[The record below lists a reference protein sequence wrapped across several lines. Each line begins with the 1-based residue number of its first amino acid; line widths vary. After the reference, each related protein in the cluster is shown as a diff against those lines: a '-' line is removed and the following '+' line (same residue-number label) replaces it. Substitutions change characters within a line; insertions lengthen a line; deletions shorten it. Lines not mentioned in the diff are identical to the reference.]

1 VARILY
7 LGDEAT
13 AAGYRL
19 AGADTRT
26 PAAEEELEAFRRAL
40 DDDADLVLL
49 SATLAAA
56 LPGAEVASAVLAAD
70 PLVAV
75 VPDVHGQHPPVDL
88 AREVRLAL
96 GIEP

>member
-1 VARILY
+1 MARIVY
-7 LGDEAT
+7 IGDEAT

-19 AGADTRT
+19 GGVEPRT
-26 PAAEEELEAFRRAL
+26 PAAAETLEVFRRTL
-40 DDDADLVLL
+40 GEDMDLVLL
-49 SATLAAA
+49 SAELASGLPRADLADA
-56 LPGAEVASAVLAAD
+56 LLGTR

-75 VPDVHGQHPPVDL
+75 VPDVHSRSAPPDV